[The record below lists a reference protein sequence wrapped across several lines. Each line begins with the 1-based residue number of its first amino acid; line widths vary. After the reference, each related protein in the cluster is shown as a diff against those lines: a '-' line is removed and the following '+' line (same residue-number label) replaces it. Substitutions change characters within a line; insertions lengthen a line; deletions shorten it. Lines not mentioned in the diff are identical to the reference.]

1 MAEAL
6 TLAGDWRTIL
16 AAEDRAAL
24 DAAGYLRLSGVADA
38 EAVEAMRAAWARR
51 MQAEPASGKRGNN
64 DGPERLE
71 HDPVF
76 APCLEHPRVM
86 AAVAHLLDGDVV
98 LLGFRGREPMAGSGQ
113 QGFHVDAAQP
123 VEPDRQM
130 LANAFWILDD
140 MHEANGATRVIPG
153 SHRLR
158 RVPGRDLQQ
167 PHARHPDSLTL
178 KAPAGDVIVF
188 SAHLWHAGSKNL
200 SGGRRR
206 IAMAQFGRHEAVR
219 AHAAP

>member
-1 MAEAL
+1 MAEAP
-6 TLAGDWRTIL
+6 TLARDWRTTL
-16 AAEDRAAL
+16 SARDRAAL
-24 DAAGYLRLSGVADA
+24 DAAGYLHLPGVADA
-38 EAVEAMRAAWARR
+38 ATVEAMRAAWERG
-51 MQAEPASGKRGNN
+51 MQAQPPSGRRGNN
-64 DGPERLE
+64 DGPDKLE
-71 HDPVF
+71 QEPAF
-76 APCLEHPRVM
+76 AACLQHPQVM

-113 QGFHVDAAQP
+113 QGFHVDAAQA

-140 MHEANGATRVIPG
+140 MGEANGATRIVPG

-158 RVPGRDLQQ
+158 RVPGRDLLQ
-167 PHARHPDSLTL
+167 PHARHPDALTL
-178 KAPAGDVIVF
+178 TARAGDAIVF

-206 IAMAQFGRHEAVR
+206 IAMAHFGRHEAAR
-219 AHAAP
+219 TYAGS